1 MGPLRLWLA
10 SPRRSTLLLV
20 CNGTR
25 QTTHYQNYSAPTL
38 LSRPTSASYTTNWL
52 LLPSPV
58 TVSSRTASNYALQI
72 KRESHN
78 GPLVSTRWI
87 CKSWQRTCSYGLADY
102 RFSDWFV
109 CLYRLILILLICSST
124 RISIRNFFRLH
135 FAGYWYLW
143 VRRTH
148 ADIVYLV
155 SRPNMVVHVRTNM
168 CSQRHHAATSRED
181 ADLYLALPKGRCRAI
196 PLLLS
201 CPIPHSAREATVWIS
216 PTSNWTTE
224 SRFQPLVRV
233 PLWRKPIELGC
244 SNK

>member
-1 MGPLRLWLA
+1 MLVRTHPPLLETKLAMELMGPLRLWLA

-87 CKSWQRTCSYGLADY
+87 CNILTKDLFIRTCRLP
-102 RFSDWFV
+102 V
-109 CLYRLILILLICSST
+109 LRLICLFVPVNS
-124 RISIRNFFRLH
+124 
-135 FAGYWYLW
+135 
-143 VRRTH
+143 
-148 ADIVYLV
+148 DIV
-155 SRPNMVVHVRTNM
+155 
-168 CSQRHHAATSRED
+168 
-181 ADLYLALPKGRCRAI
+181 DLFFNTYMHRNP
-196 PLLLS
+196 
-201 CPIPHSAREATVWIS
+201 VS
-216 PTSNWTTE
+216 PTSRWV
-224 SRFQPLVRV
+224 SVS
-233 PLWRKPIELGC
+233 LGKVYTC
-244 SNK
+244 RYRLFC